1 MTQHTTT
8 TKKPLPSWREQL
20 KQYYLLT
27 RLDRPIGIYL
37 LLWPT
42 LSALWIAAEGIP
54 HWGVLIVFTLGV
66 ILMRSAGCVINDLAD
81 RNIDHQVKRTKDRP
95 ITSGKVS
102 SREALVL
109 FAVLCLLAFTLVLF
123 MNRFTIMLSF
133 GGVVLAIIYPFT
145 KRHTY
150 LPQVF
155 LGAAF
160 AWAVPMAFAAQTDH
174 IPPVAWILFI
184 ITILWAT
191 AYDTMYAMV
200 DRDDDIKIGVKSTAI
215 LFGELDRVIIASI
228 QAMIFI
234 GYIMLGNRI
243 EAGIVY
249 YACLLVAAGLTGY
262 QQYLIK
268 ERKREQCLKA
278 FLNNHWFGLV
288 IFIGIV
294 LNYALD

>member
-1 MTQHTTT
+1 MTQMTQPRQTET
-8 TKKPLPSWREQL
+8 PTLREQM

-42 LSALWIAAEGIP
+42 LTALWIAAKGTP
-54 HWGVLIVFTLGV
+54 GWGVLLVFTLGV
-66 ILMRSAGCVINDLAD
+66 VLMRSAGCVINDLAD
-81 RNIDHQVKRTKDRP
+81 RNIDHQVKRTKGRP

-102 SREALVL
+102 SREAVIL
-109 FAVLCLLAFTLVLF
+109 FAVICLLAFSLVLF
-123 MNRFTIMLSF
+123 MNSYTIMLSF

-160 AWAVPMAFAAQTDH
+160 AWAIPMAFAAQTNT

-184 ITILWAT
+184 ITVLWAT

-215 LFGELDRVIIASI
+215 LFGELDRVIIAGI

-234 GYIMLGNRI
+234 GYIMLGSRI
-243 EAGIVY
+243 EAGLFY
-249 YACLLVAAGLTGY
+249 YAGLLVAAVLTGY
-262 QQYLIK
+262 QQYLIR
-268 ERKREQCLKA
+268 ERKREKCLQA
-278 FLNNHWFGLV
+278 FLNNHWFGLA
-288 IFIGIV
+288 IFAGTV
-294 LNYALD
+294 LNYAL